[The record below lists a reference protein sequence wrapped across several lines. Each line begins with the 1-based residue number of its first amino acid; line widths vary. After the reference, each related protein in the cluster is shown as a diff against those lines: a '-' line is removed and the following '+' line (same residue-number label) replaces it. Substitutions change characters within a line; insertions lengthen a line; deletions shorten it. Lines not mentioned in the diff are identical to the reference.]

1 MPLDESI
8 TDPPSHRATPP
19 PLRPTLAPELAIN
32 HTQWQRARDAVLE
45 AIAEG
50 ARVIVLEGEP
60 GTGKTLLLQALAAE
74 LQQAGHPARMV
85 WRPDLE
91 QAAPEPSFRL
101 VDEAGRA
108 GPATIAALAAPPGG
122 VLAVLPSQAGAIRA
136 QIPGAVIV
144 KLNPVEP
151 DEAASFVNQRLALA
165 GLPAEQLQDA
175 ALARLCE
182 SAGGNARELTLLLAA
197 AINFAAASDA
207 AQVEPAHVDEAV
219 VLRHGPLGRARTP
232 RPPVGLADALAAFA
246 DRLPE
251 AAALAGRIRAAPP
264 PNATE
269 PAAPPDIAPEPAEPP
284 AAEPAEATL
293 PPAHPS
299 APMLEAEP
307 AATGEPDATSDAGPE
322 PEAEP
327 EAALAAPA
335 LPTGD
340 PAARALVRNA
350 AAAELP
356 VAGPA
361 APPAA
366 PEPEPERVSGSRVR
380 SWRWV
385 GVAAAIAAAV
395 LLLSPLRPHRGT
407 SLYGRHAAAL
417 PAITAAAIVA
427 PPAPLPA
434 PPPDLAAMPPRP
446 VLVAAPGPAPVP
458 PVPPGTVIAARTAGE
473 VPAPTL
479 ADAAAPATP
488 GAAAATAPAP
498 LPTPCRV
505 LIHIPWADASARARA
520 DAIVQ
525 TLRDAGATVP
535 APTAI
540 GRLAARAAPGSA
552 AGALTLRYRAGRD
565 AATAEAVAHALGPQA
580 EQAVLVADPTFRFL
594 PGTIE
599 IVVPGR

>member
-108 GPATIAALAAPPGG
+108 GPATIAALAAPPGC

-350 AAAELP
+350 AAAESP

-380 SWRWV
+380 PWRWV

-407 SLYGRHAAAL
+407 SLYGRHAAGLPRPGRGARPSAGAAGATRHGHRGPGGRGGAGTHARRRGGPRDAGCGGRDRPGATSDAVPRPDPHPLGRRLGAGARRCDRPDAAGRRRHGAGADRDRPPGGACGARQRRRRADAAL
-417 PAITAAAIVA
+417 SRRAGCGDGGGRGARPRTAGRAGGAGRRSDV
-427 PPAPLPA
+427 PLPA
-434 PPPDLAAMPPRP
+434 RHHRDRGAGPLTRGGPYHRP
-446 VLVAAPGPAPVP
+446 G
-458 PVPPGTVIAARTAGE
+458 
-473 VPAPTL
+473 
-479 ADAAAPATP
+479 
-488 GAAAATAPAP
+488 
-498 LPTPCRV
+498 
-505 LIHIPWADASARARA
+505 
-520 DAIVQ
+520 
-525 TLRDAGATVP
+525 
-535 APTAI
+535 
-540 GRLAARAAPGSA
+540 
-552 AGALTLRYRAGRD
+552 
-565 AATAEAVAHALGPQA
+565 
-580 EQAVLVADPTFRFL
+580 
-594 PGTIE
+594 
-599 IVVPGR
+599 